1 MRPLFLAAPGVA
13 NAQSAYFSFS
23 RYLAWSDQPIYVLE
37 KDNAL
42 DIAQLARR
50 NAGESMPYG
59 VRKQALP
66 LTHEPAMGS
75 AKLPGHRPCRSTQS
89 HMEYCHLPRQGL
101 ATTSQACGIG
111 YACVM
116 TVAH

>member
-50 NAGESMPYG
+50 NAGGSMPCIDAQMTFATEL
-59 VRKQALP
+59 VC
-66 LTHEPAMGS
+66 AMG
-75 AKLPGHRPCRSTQS
+75 
-89 HMEYCHLPRQGL
+89 
-101 ATTSQACGIG
+101 
-111 YACVM
+111 YARLLE
-116 TVAH
+116 TNRWLRAAH

>member
-50 NAGESMPYG
+50 NAGGSCWRQLHTPG
-59 VRKQALP
+59 LP
-66 LTHEPAMGS
+66 LQHPW
-75 AKLPGHRPCRSTQS
+75 PCDELCNTAGDVR
-89 HMEYCHLPRQGL
+89 
-101 ATTSQACGIG
+101 I
-111 YACVM
+111 
-116 TVAH
+116 